1 MHIKFSVVINTFER
15 ETQIL
20 DLKNCFKSIF
30 SQTHEPDEIIL
41 IHSGDEKF
49 EKIHLGILSDK
60 IRVINCPKKTNISEA
75 RNIGAKNCK
84 NNYLAFI
91 DDDDLWGKNYLK
103 ISYEF
108 IKKNKSKTILSTVY
122 VTNHEKK
129 EILFRSPRSSKIEDY
144 FNVNIG
150 AMGSNLIIEKSEFEL
165 AKGFDTNLTVSE
177 DKGIIMDLILKKRK
191 IHFQENYVWYNLKT
205 PNSITKQ
212 PQKMVDGLSAF
223 LDKYKD
229 FMNYRNRF
237 FITKKIYSYKKKVNK
252 IYFIHFVFM
261 FFINK
266 LLN

>member
-1 MHIKFSVVINTFER
+1 MHIKFSVIINTFER

-30 SQTHEPDEIIL
+30 SQTFKPNEIIM
-41 IHSGDEKF
+41 IHSGDAEFK
-49 EKIHLGILSDK
+49 KIHLDNLSYK
-60 IRVINCPKKTNISEA
+60 IRVINCPKTTNISEA
-75 RNIGAKNCK
+75 RNIGAKYCK

-91 DDDDLWGKNYLK
+91 DDDDLWGKDYLK
-103 ISYEF
+103 KSYEF
-108 IKKNKSKTILSTVY
+108 IKENKSKTILSTVY
-122 VTNHEKK
+122 VTNHENKK
-129 EILFRSPRSSKIEDY
+129 VLFRSPRSSKIQDY
-144 FNVNIG
+144 FNINIG

-165 AKGFDTNLTVSE
+165 VNGFDKNLTVSE

-223 LDKYKD
+223 LEKYKN
-229 FMNYRNRF
+229 FMSYKNRI
-237 FITKKIYSYKKKVNK
+237 FIHKKIYSYKKRINR
-252 IYFIHFVFM
+252 IYFIHFIFM

-266 LLN
+266 FLN

>member
-1 MHIKFSVVINTFER
+1 MHVKFSVIINTFER

-49 EKIHLGILSDK
+49 EKIYLGNLSDK

-75 RNIGAKNCK
+75 RNVGANYCK

-91 DDDDLWGKNYLK
+91 DDDDLWGKDYLK
-103 ISYEF
+103 KSYEF

-129 EILFRSPRSSKIEDY
+129 EVLFRSPRSSKIEDY

-165 AKGFDTNLTVSE
+165 VKGFDTNLTVSE

-223 LDKYKD
+223 LEKYKD

-252 IYFIHFVFM
+252 IYFIHFIFM

-266 LLN
+266 FLN

>member
-75 RNIGAKNCK
+75 RNIGAKYCK
-84 NNYLAFI
+84 INYLAFI

-252 IYFIHFVFM
+252 IYFIHFIFM

-266 LLN
+266 FLN